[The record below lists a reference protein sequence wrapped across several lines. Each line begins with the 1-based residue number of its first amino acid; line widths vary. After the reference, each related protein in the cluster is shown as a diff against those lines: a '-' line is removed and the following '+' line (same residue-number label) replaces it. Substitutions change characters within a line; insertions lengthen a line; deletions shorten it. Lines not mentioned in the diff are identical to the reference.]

1 MGVYKLPNV
10 ITKDDLIPF
19 DLFPVADPI
28 AAREIVNIRY
38 LEASTKLINFLLRN
52 IRWKGYQYT
61 NSIDNTTKIGYNL
74 TVGINSDGLTED
86 AAYTL
91 WITDFKEV
99 ERKFKKLFI
108 LDSLTQSQ
116 YDGLLSMYYLTGE
129 WAKVGT
135 DERKFNLVDDIKNR
149 RWEYVATAMSH
160 SGVNRI
166 TRQDEAK
173 IIMLAEYGIELDRIS
188 IKEQSLQDIVK
199 RYPSRLPN
207 DTAREQ
213 AEYVYYAE
221 TGRFLPNMSESR
233 KRILVRQLN
242 R

>member
-19 DLFPVADPI
+19 DLFPIADRT
-28 AAREIVNIRY
+28 AARTLVNIRY
-38 LEASTKLINFLLRN
+38 LEASPKLINFLLRT
-52 IRWKGYQYT
+52 IRWRGYQYT
-61 NSIDNTTKIGYNL
+61 DSLDNTTKIGYNL
-74 TVGINSDGLTED
+74 TVGIDSDGLTED
-86 AAYTL
+86 EAYKI
-91 WITDFKEV
+91 WIDDFKKA

-135 DERKFNLVDDIKNR
+135 DERKFNLVEDIKNR
-149 RWEYVATAMSH
+149 RWDYVATAMSH

-166 TRQDEAK
+166 TRQSEAK
-173 IIMLAEYGIELDRIS
+173 IIMLAEYGIELDRVS

-199 RYPSRLPN
+199 KYPRQFRTDIS
-207 DTAREQ
+207 REQ

-221 TGRFLPNMSESR
+221 TGRFLPNMSEAR
-233 KRILVRQLN
+233 KRILVKQLN